1 MSDLPSPT
9 IYTTESLS
17 VELLE
22 TSPNK
27 YFDILDNLSSCKDES
42 SYLTGLLKEKLNEK
56 PYRSWHSNHAFCVAL
71 LVGKMNDEVIDK
83 HSYDYYGN
91 KLPNGLDEDFAISLI
106 DKIIECGGNI
116 LDKNYYQES
125 IIEIYKGR
133 FYRTGNEKF
142 KEYVKQ
148 LYEKYTII
156 NCSL

>member
-9 IYTTESLS
+9 IYTTENLS

-22 TSPNK
+22 TEPYK
-27 YFDILDNLSSCKDES
+27 YFDILDTLSSYKEES
-42 SYLTGLLKEKLNEK
+42 PYLADLLKKKLNEK
-56 PYRSWHSNHAFCVAL
+56 PYRSWHSNHAFCLGL
-71 LVGKMNDEVIDK
+71 LVGKINDGVIDE
-83 HSYDYYGN
+83 HIYDYYGD
-91 KLPNGLDEDFAISLI
+91 KLPNGLDEDFAIALI

-133 FYRTGNEKF
+133 FYRTDNEKF

-148 LYEKYTII
+148 LYDTKI
-156 NCSL
+156 SS

>member
-1 MSDLPSPT
+1 
-9 IYTTESLS
+9 
-17 VELLE
+17 
-22 TSPNK
+22 
-27 YFDILDNLSSCKDES
+27 
-42 SYLTGLLKEKLNEK
+42 
-56 PYRSWHSNHAFCVAL
+56 
-71 LVGKMNDEVIDK
+71 MNDEVIDK

-125 IIEIYKGR
+125 IIEIYQGR
-133 FYRTGNEKF
+133 FYRTDNEKF